1 MLLDEAKVTG
11 DFAADLFQVFE
22 FTLEFITSHP
32 FIVQLSFELRDVGLA
47 THLAELRLSWN
58 HLGSRFEIF
67 WHIANVVLGLLI
79 VVSFIGVIIGVLN
92 IDVIKVATEL
102 LLNLVE

>member
-1 MLLDEAKVTG
+1 
-11 DFAADLFQVFE
+11 
-22 FTLEFITSHP
+22 
-32 FIVQLSFELRDVGLA
+32 
-47 THLAELRLSWN
+47 
-58 HLGSRFEIF
+58 EIF